1 MDDGFPPTVTCSGCG
16 REVPNGVIYCPHC
29 CGADGRQAAIV
40 RGALLGAA
48 FGALVGCL
56 LAGLWYLLLGFERA
70 TWGRSFGV
78 LVACAT
84 TGALWGMLR
93 RGRR

>member
-29 CGADGRQAAIV
+29 CASAGRQAAI
-40 RGALLGAA
+40 AL
-48 FGALVGCL
+48 GALVGCL
-56 LAGLWYLLLGFERA
+56 LAGAWFLLLGLERA

-93 RGRR
+93 RGLC